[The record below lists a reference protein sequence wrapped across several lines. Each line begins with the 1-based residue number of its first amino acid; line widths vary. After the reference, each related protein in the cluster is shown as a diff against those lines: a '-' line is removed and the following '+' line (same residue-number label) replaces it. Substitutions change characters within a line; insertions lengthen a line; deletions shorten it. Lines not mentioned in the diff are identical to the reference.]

1 MYRSLQQ
8 LSKWEHAILDNITE
22 ISERK
27 INQNRSCMVNVDIG
41 LFVIM
46 YTGQDAEA
54 QIMQT
59 NTKQKLKQM

>member
-1 MYRSLQQ
+1 MQGKCR
-8 LSKWEHAILDNITE
+8 
-22 ISERK
+22 
-27 INQNRSCMVNVDIG
+27 DIG